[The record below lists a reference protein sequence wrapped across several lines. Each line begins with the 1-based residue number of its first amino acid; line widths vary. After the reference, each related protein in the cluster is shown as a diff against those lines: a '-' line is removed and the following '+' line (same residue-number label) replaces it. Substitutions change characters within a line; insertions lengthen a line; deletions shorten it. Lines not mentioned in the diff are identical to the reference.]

1 MTVTRGFEAVS
12 TSESPAA
19 TWLMAVSKT
28 GDPSL
33 RLEKFLLDWVSLRAL
48 PR

>member
-12 TSESPAA
+12 TSECPAA